1 MQSYLYFPGCSLRT
15 VARDFEDSAQASARA
30 LGLELKEMQG
40 WLCCGAVFP
49 NVADNV
55 MTNAGPNRILARAR
69 AESNT
74 LVTLCAG
81 CHNVLKRA
89 NLQAKRNAIK
99 QEQINEFNEEKYEG
113 GLSVLHFLEVLRD
126 RVGFVA
132 IREAAKAPLRG
143 LPVGAYYGCLLLRPF
158 EEMKLD
164 DPHRPSVL
172 EDLMFSIGCMSVDYP
187 SRTECCGSFLG
198 VGAPDAMTLLS
209 RNVVE
214 TARSHGA
221 KLLTVSCPLCKYN
234 LEASQKQDPAA
245 SSGSQP
251 LPVVYFTQLL
261 GLALG
266 VSPKDLRVSDAQL
279 RTIRGGIKSAVESV
293 SRP

>member
-15 VARDFEDSAQASARA
+15 VARDFEDSARASARA
-30 LGLELKEMQG
+30 LGLDLKEMQG

-69 AESNT
+69 AESDT

-89 NLQAKRNAIK
+89 SIQAGRNAIK
-99 QEQINEFNEEKYEG
+99 QEQINEFNEDRYEG
-113 GLSVLHFLEVLRD
+113 GVGVLHLLEVLRD
-126 RVGFVA
+126 RVGFSA
-132 IREAAKAPLRG
+132 IKEAIKAPLQD

-158 EEMKLD
+158 DEMKFD

-172 EDLMFSIGCMSVDYP
+172 EDLLASIGCMPVDYP

-198 VGAPDAMTLLS
+198 VGAPEAMALLS
-209 RNVVE
+209 RDVVQS
-214 TARSHGA
+214 ARSHGA
-221 KLLTVSCPLCKYN
+221 KILAVSCPLCKYN
-234 LEASQKQDPAA
+234 LEVPQKQDLAA

-266 VSPKDLRVSDAQL
+266 VSPEDLRLSHLQL
-279 RTIRGGIKSAVESV
+279 QTIYGGIKSAAQSV

>member
-15 VARDFEDSAQASARA
+15 VARDFEDSALASVHA

-40 WLCCGAVFP
+40 WICCGAVYP

-55 MTNAGPNRILARAR
+55 MTSAGPNRILSRAR
-69 AESNT
+69 VESDT

-89 NLQAKRNAIK
+89 NLQANRNTIK
-99 QEQINEFNEEKYEG
+99 QEQINEFNEERYQG
-113 GLSVLHFLEVLRD
+113 GLSVLHILEILRD
-126 RVGFVA
+126 RVGFGA
-132 IREAAKAPLRG
+132 IREAVKAPLRG

-158 EEMKLD
+158 DEMKLD
-164 DPHRPSVL
+164 DPHRPSIL
-172 EDLMFSIGCMSVDYP
+172 EDLLLSIGSMPVDYP

-198 VGAPDAMTLLS
+198 VGAPDAMTPLS

-214 TARSHGA
+214 TARSYGA

-266 VSPKDLRVSDAQL
+266 VSPQDLRLSDTQL
-279 RTIRGGIKSAVESV
+279 QTIRGGVESTIESA